1 MIRVV
6 KDKIDLG
13 WEEWISLPSI
23 NLPAIKAKVDTG
35 ALTSALHAKHIEV
48 FKVNKRRYV
57 RFEVSPLPEKPQLVI
72 SCSAP
77 LIGTRNVTSSNGKT
91 EKRHCIKTLIELAG
105 REWEIEISLTD
116 RISMQYRML
125 LGRTAIEPG
134 MTVHPTESFLNGS
147 PRKDLYRKR
156 KKITPKSR
164 RVLRIALLTREPN
177 NYSSKKIQIASELR
191 GHQVEKINPTRC
203 YLDVDTDNPKIYYDG
218 KPLPKYDVVI
228 PRIGASITS
237 YGLAVTRQF
246 QLTGAT
252 SINDPQAIANSRDK
266 FLAHQLLA
274 SAGIDIPVT
283 GFASSPRDTKG
294 IIDVV
299 GTIPLIVKLIESSQG
314 RGVILAETKKAA
326 EAVISAFRGLKA
338 NFLVQEYIQ
347 ESKGEDLRCLVVDG
361 KVIGSIVRLS
371 QSDDFRSNLHQG
383 GIAEAT
389 TISRKERA
397 IAVRAA
403 RALGLSV
410 AGIDILRS
418 NRGPLVLEVNSSPGI
433 EGLEKT
439 LDIDVAG
446 EIISF
451 CEKQLGIAS

>member
-1 MIRVV
+1 
-6 KDKIDLG
+6 
-13 WEEWISLPSI
+13 
-23 NLPAIKAKVDTG
+23 
-35 ALTSALHAKHIEV
+35 
-48 FKVNKRRYV
+48 
-57 RFEVSPLPEKPQLVI
+57 
-72 SCSAP
+72 
-77 LIGTRNVTSSNGKT
+77 
-91 EKRHCIKTLIELAG
+91 
-105 REWEIEISLTD
+105 
-116 RISMQYRML
+116 
-125 LGRTAIEPG
+125 

-338 NFLVQEYIQ
+338 NFLVQEFIK

-371 QSDDFRSNLHQG
+371 QGDDFRSNLHQG

-451 CEKQLGIAS
+451 CEKQLGITS